1 MLSLTIEHIGGTAAS
16 RVFEYRK
23 HLRDGVTQPLLVVA
37 RDPDGR
43 AVEVVLK
50 VRKPASRDGHF
61 GATSLACELICA
73 VLARSINL
81 SVPDYFIVE
90 VPRSFPSSI
99 PQESARR
106 LLQKNQGLNFA
117 TRYIEDSM
125 LWNPSK
131 TEGRPPEALEHI
143 LAFDATVIN
152 GDRRFDNPN
161 LLWLGGEEFYLIDHS
176 CALPMALWKDAEI
189 DASPLFPETKTR
201 EHCTYPSLKGR
212 GIAFVECL
220 GQWAGRIDESTLD
233 ELRAFI
239 PDSWEEKPRDIDRI
253 FRFLSKRPSRFSE
266 IQNELRRIVQ

>member
-1 MLSLTIEHIGGTAAS
+1 VA
-16 RVFEYRK
+16 
-23 HLRDGVTQPLLVVA
+23 A

-43 AVEVVLK
+43 AIEVVLK
-50 VRKPASRDGHF
+50 VRNPASRDGHF

-73 VLARSINL
+73 VLARSIGLN
-81 SVPDYFIVE
+81 VPDYFIVE
-90 VPRSFPSSI
+90 VPRSFPPNI

-106 LLQKNQGLNFA
+106 LLQTNQGLNFA

-125 LWNPSK
+125 LWNPPSEAVG
-131 TEGRPPEALEHI
+131 TLPEALEHV

-161 LLWLGGEEFYLIDHS
+161 LLWDGGEEFYLIDHS
-176 CALPMALWKDAEI
+176 CALPMPLWKDAEI

-212 GIAFVECL
+212 RIAFVECL
-220 GQWAGRIDESTLD
+220 SQWAGRIDGSALA

-239 PDSWEEKPRDIDRI
+239 PDSWEEKPRDLDRI
-253 FRFLSKRPSRFSE
+253 FRFLLRRSFRFSD